1 MINIIKGAP
10 YLKRTAKYRS
20 KNHAKIW
27 TDFIASNVTSIWPDL
42 IALKFYPE
50 SILLNSSIEIS
61 SNSDANL
68 TLVLEFGENLLN
80 NLLQYPWSNK
90 KTTISSAT
98 EALAFLKVTEF
109 VAGKIIGL
117 MSIGQ
122 NLTLEV
128 APLFQIYLQVVNL
141 KQHRYILKD
150 IFLKV

>member
-1 MINIIKGAP
+1 M
-10 YLKRTAKYRS
+10 
-20 KNHAKIW
+20 
-27 TDFIASNVTSIWPDL
+27 
-42 IALKFYPE
+42 
-50 SILLNSSIEIS
+50 
-61 SNSDANL
+61 

-80 NLLQYPWSNK
+80 NLLQYPWSNR

-141 KQHRYILKD
+141 KQHRY
-150 IFLKV
+150 